1 MKSLTP
7 TQTQTIG
14 TALMELLDGKL
25 TDETIQQINT
35 LKRDEICH
43 PTEHIIGFIL
53 GSWSQVENCTGIRH
67 KATRDG
73 VSRQRLTL
81 IMDAGRTHVA
91 RRASMTIASSRR
103 ANRVSKHFAPNT
115 TPGRR
120 APLTLPTTFRRTHE
134 RKDCLEICL

>member
-7 TQTQTIG
+7 TQTQIIG

-53 GSWSQVENCTGIRH
+53 GSWSQVENW
-67 KATRDG
+67 
-73 VSRQRLTL
+73 LTK
-81 IMDAGRTHVA
+81 G
-91 RRASMTIASSRR
+91 
-103 ANRVSKHFAPNT
+103 K
-115 TPGRR
+115 PGGKWVNPPEG
-120 APLTLPTTFRRTHE
+120 PLNLVPPH
-134 RKDCLEICL
+134 